1 MVNIPNHKTTLTPAG
16 YRRILRKLFKVYRE
30 WKENP
35 MQTPR
40 MRKLY
45 SNWPAHYSI
54 LAFDE
59 CSYIIIDEVRR
70 KYMSSNMEPVQNENI

>member
-1 MVNIPNHKTTLTPAG
+1 MVEKLTVPG
-16 YRRILRKLFKVYRE
+16 YRRMIRKLQKIYRE

-45 SNWPAHYSI
+45 SNWPVHYSI

-59 CSYIIIDEVRR
+59 CSYIIMDEVRR
-70 KYMSSNMEPVQNENI
+70 EYLSSNMEPVQNENI